1 MPETYVIF
9 ITENDVMGENK
20 PIYHIDRT
28 VRETGKIFPD
38 ETHIIYVNGAYR
50 DDSPL
55 GLLMHDFSCTDP
67 ADMHYKILADKTRY
81 YKETEKGVAAMCKVM
96 EDMIYDYVTEA
107 EKETKKA
114 SAVRLLKQG
123 KLSKEEIAE
132 GVGLTIEEVD
142 ALAQK

>member
-1 MPETYVIF
+1 MIVFWQLYFTINLEEIF
-9 ITENDVMGENK
+9 CFDNK
-20 PIYHIDRT
+20 KMSYLCGIWR
-28 VRETGKIFPD
+28 FA
-38 ETHIIYVNGAYR
+38 NA
-50 DDSPL
+50 
-55 GLLMHDFSCTDP
+55 
-67 ADMHYKILADKTRY
+67 Y

-142 ALAQK
+142 ALAQE